1 MISFTIINKKKQA
14 KKSSQVYKISFTI
27 INKKEQAIN
36 LCQKYFNSYDTFYY
50 NK

>member
-1 MISFTIINKKKQA
+1 MIP
-14 KKSSQVYKISFTI
+14 FTI

-50 NK
+50 DKQKGTSNKFAPEMF